1 MAFDRFTGGVQSR
14 NKSPVPVERKEI
26 AGGAGKRQVLLDG
39 LRSRIRVIEQTPV
52 SFTLPPAPRGT
63 GRNRSA
69 CVTSNVVPLISPTDL
84 PGEEKYQEARRA
96 VGPTGKQTNQ
106 ARRAVGPTGTQ
117 KSNWTFG
124 LPEIDGALPWNGLS
138 PGGLHEVRPETYQDS
153 WAALGFAKALIARR
167 MAGLG
172 GSGRNLFLWG
182 TTDAAGHEFGL
193 PYGPGLQALGLDP
206 GALLMVRTRRPQELA
221 WALEE
226 GVKSRA
232 LAAVLGH
239 VSLLSTTSERRLAL
253 AGAAYETPCLLI
265 SGHQTSG
272 VGPALTRWRIAAAPS
287 RPHAFD
293 ARAPGPAVWHVTLE
307 RCRWGP
313 HGLTWTVEWSN
324 EAYDFRLAAPLA
336 DRTVTGRSAAG
347 LPATIAG

>member
-1 MAFDRFTGGVQSR
+1 MAFERFTGGVESR

-52 SFTLPPAPRGT
+52 SFTRPPVHPDT
-63 GRNRSA
+63 GRHRSA
-69 CVTSNVVPLISPTDL
+69 CVTSNVVPLTL
-84 PGEEKYQEARRA
+84 PSEEARKA
-96 VGPTGKQTNQ
+96 EGLTGKQTSQ
-106 ARRAVGPTGTQ
+106 ARPAAVPSDTQ
-117 KSNWTFG
+117 TNNWTFG
-124 LPEIDGALPWNGLS
+124 LPEIDSALPWNGLS

-172 GSGRNLFLWG
+172 GSGKNLFLWG

-193 PYGPGLQALGLDP
+193 PYGPGLRALGLDP

-226 GVKSRA
+226 GVKSQA

-253 AGAAYETPCLLI
+253 AAAAHETPCLLI
-265 SGHQTSG
+265 SSHQTSG

-293 ARAPGPAVWHVTLE
+293 ARAPGPAAWHVTLE

-313 HGLTWTVEWSN
+313 HGLTWTVEWSD

-336 DRTVTGRSAAG
+336 DRAATAGSAAG
-347 LPATIAG
+347 RPAAIAG